1 MMYAT
6 LLYAY
11 YAYARGRMG
20 TIVRARSTDVFS
32 HTIRRIVNEGTLSPP
47 RRAGPPSDVITTI

>member
-20 TIVRARSTDVFS
+20 TIVRARSTDVQPHDS
-32 HTIRRIVNEGTLSPP
+32 TNRE
-47 RRAGPPSDVITTI
+47 

>member
-1 MMYAT
+1 MHIMHMHA
-6 LLYAY
+6 
-11 YAYARGRMG
+11 
-20 TIVRARSTDVFS
+20 DVWVLSYELVVQTFS